1 VGPAG
6 GTGITGGGSSDQ
18 GSAGAPE
25 LFMIAHAAGGG
36 WRPSITLSLTIVM
49 FVPGGT
55 KRTTHTHTH
64 TDTHTHTHTHTQNRP
79 DETECLLLS
88 ATDGHELRRKT
99 PGPVSDRQ
107 LMPSLTVVAEVRG
120 VVKVSGEQL
129 RTDRFEFSLCLSR
142 ACLGK
147 MIVYIY
153 KWRKRT
159 VFSPAGARTA
169 PKYSPSWPLAA
180 SPSRHSSATSSP
192 LQKQSFAFKTF
203 LCLSGACLGKSIRV
217 LFERCDTVSQK
228 SRLAVSAPL
237 PSSG

>member
-1 VGPAG
+1 
-6 GTGITGGGSSDQ
+6 
-18 GSAGAPE
+18 
-25 LFMIAHAAGGG
+25 MIAHAAGGG

-64 TDTHTHTHTHTQNRP
+64 TDTHRHTDTDTHRHTD
-79 DETECLLLS
+79 DETECLLLSEVS

-192 LQKQSFAFKTF
+192 LQKQSFAFKNF
-203 LCLSGACLGKSIRV
+203 PMSVRSLSWQIHTSFIR
-217 LFERCDTVSQK
+217 TV
-228 SRLAVSAPL
+228 
-237 PSSG
+237 